1 MQHVNGRLGR
11 SWIGIGIVL
20 LMMILVGCGGLQ
32 ETWEGP
38 GASAFRPGS
47 IAVLPPIIGALEG
60 SREIAHEV
68 VTATLKKAKR
78 YSEVMDPEQ
87 VNDFLINSNDA
98 RETFA
103 KLLSTLE
110 STGLSEQEAAVKLG
124 KALKVDSLLVVR
136 VNSWEYRRSE
146 GENAARVGLSM
157 RLIDTKHG
165 AIIWKGR
172 HEKSKTYMFFKP
184 SLKDMAMDL
193 SEYMV
198 KYIP

>member
-1 MQHVNGRLGR
+1 MEHVNAHLWRL
-11 SWIGIGIVL
+11 WIGIGIVL
-20 LMMILVGCGGLQ
+20 LTAILPGCGGLQ

-60 SREIAHEV
+60 SREIAHDV
-68 VTATLKKAKR
+68 VTATLKKTKR

-87 VNDFLINSNDA
+87 VNDFLINSKDA

-172 HEKSKTYMFFKP
+172 HEKTKTYMFFKP
-184 SLKDMAMDL
+184 SLKEMATDL

-198 KYIP
+198 QYIP

>member
-1 MQHVNGRLGR
+1 MRHRTMHDVKAQAYV
-11 SWIGIGIVL
+11 GIAIVL
-20 LMMILVGCGGLQ
+20 LTVLLAGCGGLQ

-38 GASAFRPGS
+38 GASGFRPGS

-68 VTATLKKAKR
+68 VTATLKKSKR
-78 YSEVMDPEQ
+78 YSEVMDAEQ

-124 KALKVDSLLVVR
+124 KALKVDSLL
-136 VNSWEYRRSE
+136 
-146 GENAARVGLSM
+146 
-157 RLIDTKHG
+157 
-165 AIIWKGR
+165 
-172 HEKSKTYMFFKP
+172 
-184 SLKDMAMDL
+184 
-193 SEYMV
+193 
-198 KYIP
+198 